1 LAHRIRKASTKG
13 CEVTSLNPQEYDFY
27 FNQHYTWNLSPQKWM
42 HALAEIAKCAGSV
55 DKLSPE
61 LKSIVNDVN
70 VSEDAQ
76 QIFNSLKHGEQ
87 SSVLFG
93 AFADG
98 HPQASA
104 LRALSNFIAQ
114 ETNSNFG
121 MLARS
126 GNTVGAWLS
135 GAIPHRLPAGKLSA
149 SKGLNTREMLDTPRR
164 VYVLFNLEPEFDFS
178 NSPAALEAMHSAD
191 FVIAFTPFIDESL
204 QQYADVILPI
214 ATFAE
219 TDGTFVNAE
228 GRWQSFGKAVS
239 APQEA
244 RPAWKVLRVLANKLG
259 FDDVQYQTS
268 EQVRD
273 ELKQLFE
280 NSSEFTSQLNDFNH
294 VNVSSDANLPYRISD
309 APIYAVDNVVRR
321 AGSLQEAVAGQ
332 QNHVA
337 MSAKCAEQMGVLN
350 EQVVRIVQGKQE
362 MTLPL
367 KIDESISDDCVW
379 IQRSSS
385 QSDSLGEA
393 IAPVEIQRV
402 ANA

>member
-1 LAHRIRKASTKG
+1 
-13 CEVTSLNPQEYDFY
+13 
-27 FNQHYTWNLSPQKWM
+27 
-42 HALAEIAKCAGSV
+42 
-55 DKLSPE
+55 
-61 LKSIVNDVN
+61 
-70 VSEDAQ
+70 
-76 QIFNSLKHGEQ
+76 LKHGEQ

-332 QNHVA
+332 QNHAA